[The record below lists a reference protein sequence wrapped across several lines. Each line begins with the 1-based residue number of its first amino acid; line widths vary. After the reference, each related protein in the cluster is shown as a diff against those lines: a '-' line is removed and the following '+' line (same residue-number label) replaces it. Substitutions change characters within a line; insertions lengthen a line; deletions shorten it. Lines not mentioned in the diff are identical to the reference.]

1 MFFALCVVT
10 PLTLHANMELNMAY
24 DDDSITPSL
33 FALVL
38 TYYIQPSTPVLN
50 QEENESGLWN
60 SYRNQF
66 YYHTCSAPYINKRRI
81 EYYYIAMILS
91 IKSEVYIERKII
103 LESIFFF
110 SVENIIN
117 KDEIEIL
124 FFSKKKKEKK
134 RV

>member
-1 MFFALCVVT
+1 
-10 PLTLHANMELNMAY
+10 
-24 DDDSITPSL
+24 
-33 FALVL
+33 
-38 TYYIQPSTPVLN
+38 
-50 QEENESGLWN
+50 
-60 SYRNQF
+60 
-66 YYHTCSAPYINKRRI
+66 
-81 EYYYIAMILS
+81 MILS